1 MLIKDVLEMTKK
13 TDFIYALSVF
23 LDEFKKSAHKE
34 MLILAEPANIT
45 GYDKERS
52 ILAAVAHKLANENN
66 IKVPDWVFKVE
77 YILKQPYF
85 QFDTKNKEYQ
95 EYLIQKSPIEFR
107 QRNIYVDENA
117 LMRV

>member
-1 MLIKDVLEMTKK
+1 MLIKDVLVMTKE

-23 LDEFKKSAHKE
+23 LDEFERSDNKE
-34 MLILAEPANIT
+34 ILILEEPLETI

-66 IKVPDWVFKVE
+66 IKVPDWVFKIE

-117 LMRV
+117 LVRV